1 MCISNSII
9 IIKRRITMKR
19 RTLAVVLAAAM
30 TAGMLVGC
38 TGGG

>member
-1 MCISNSII
+1 M
-9 IIKRRITMKR
+9 KKR

-38 TGGG
+38 TGGGKNRAVGGSHS